1 MGISTDRGYA
11 IIIRHRFA
19 GVTVRSLRF
28 NPVSVPPHLS
38 TEIQGASI
46 RSPLLPI
53 PPGCS
58 SVRKLGLQPWGMHG
72 VVKRCSRLPWRP
84 IVTRHPSPLISPTFY
99 PHARWSGGRTTSSH
113 TKPKTLVSY
122 YAAKPVNCLLY
133 VEFRPSIL
141 SPRSIVRA
149 TNGFFYRTP
158 HEQDVTLRQ
167 HNGELRASEFL
178 ASSLPVILISYRYA
192 AGSLAAVFAI
202 QFRLVR
208 CKNNYI
214 WSLREM

>member
-141 SPRSIVRA
+141 SLSPFDRSRNQRILLSYAARTRCYASTTQWWITRVWIFGKLVARYSHIVPICR
-149 TNGFFYRTP
+149 GIISSRVR
-158 HEQDVTLRQ
+158 HSIQ
-167 HNGELRASEFL
+167 
-178 ASSLPVILISYRYA
+178 ASSL
-192 AGSLAAVFAI
+192 
-202 QFRLVR
+202 
-208 CKNNYI
+208 
-214 WSLREM
+214 